1 MKKSE
6 IVLGICLLVQALG
19 HGAADVAPQPSFWSR
34 LVGAFTDKVSQTA
47 NYATHSTTTTKL
59 DQVLS
64 ALRATY
70 CGGAQAVRSTANCN
84 VLQAKYFKEFPTTKN
99 QQVYDAIQKYRTQP
113 AYVRTSAQL
122 CQEEDTF
129 RAARLAHV
137 ARSLDAVLG
146 KENALEN
153 NLHVPTVAI
162 CASGGGWRAMLATG
176 GFYEGLGDL
185 VNVVTYASCLS
196 GSSWYTVPRAL
207 GIPAQALKEGYI
219 KHSLVPVD
227 FSLSNLNALKKNP
240 LVMPQSGTFPETF
253 QHQGRTYS
261 KNYFDEK
268 ETLSAN
274 IMRDFLGGFPLSAIS
289 LYGGFLAHLILAP
302 CDDPEIYDRYKES
315 GLPLQARQQ
324 LTFSQTK
331 FFVES
336 NNCSQFPLPIATMV
350 SPISV
355 NQAKRQKTKEQYLW
369 AEVTPYEVGF
379 DYYTSSGV
387 LTGAYVPTWASGR
400 SYVQMSADGKKQTGF
415 FSYWQRDYDTR
426 YGSATFNPEPTLGTW
441 LGIFGSAFAFS
452 MTDIARIMFQ
462 IDPNTKGIKGVAGM
476 IMDYMSKMPPTGLVG
491 ALTPGADTR
500 VFPAT
505 LPNYA
510 VMPDTPFYGQ
520 NYWTVADAGI
530 ASNLP
535 FYPLLKKDRNVDII
549 IAFDAGSD
557 AITGSSALA
566 QAEVLARQRAIPF
579 PKIASSERY
588 ATRNKETVTVFDEY
602 PEGESGPIIVYCP
615 LMGSVGDFSL
625 EECIKQECTTFN
637 FKYDPK
643 SIEGVWNLSKQIG
656 QTAQI
661 EIKKAIER
669 SMYGQ
674 TKPVRYG
681 YVGRT
686 LRAIKRVAY
695 SYLSARGLLTV

>member
-6 IVLGICLLVQALG
+6 IVLGICLLVQAFG
-19 HGAADVAPQPSFWSR
+19 YSAADVAPQPSFWSR
-34 LVGAFTDKVSQTA
+34 LVGAFTDKFSETT
-47 NYATHSTTTTKL
+47 NYTSHSTSTTKL
-59 DQVLS
+59 DQFLS

-70 CGGAQAVRSTANCN
+70 CGGTQAFRSTANCDA
-84 VLQAKYFKEFPTTKN
+84 LRAKYFKEFPTTKN
-99 QQVYDAIQKYRTQP
+99 QQMYDAVQKYRTQP
-113 AYVRTSAQL
+113 AYVRTSAEL

-196 GSSWYTVPRAL
+196 GSSWFTVPRAL

-219 KHSLVPVD
+219 KYSLVPVD
-227 FSLSNLNALKKNP
+227 FSLSNVNALKKNP

-261 KNYFDEK
+261 KSYFDEK

-289 LYGGFLAHLILAP
+289 LYGAFLAHLILAP
-302 CDDPEIYDRYKES
+302 CDDPEIYDKYKDT

-336 NNCSQFPLPIATMV
+336 NNCSEFPLPIATMV
-350 SPISV
+350 SPISLS
-355 NQAKRQKTKEQYLW
+355 QAKMQKTKEQYLW

-379 DYYTSSGV
+379 DYYTSSGA
-387 LTGAYVPTWASGR
+387 LTGAYVPTWAAGR

-415 FSYWQRDYDTR
+415 FSYWQRDYGTR
-426 YGSATFNPEPTLGTW
+426 YGGATNNPEPTLGTW

-452 MTDIARIMFQ
+452 MTDIARIMFA
-462 IDPNTKGIKGVAGM
+462 IDPHTKGIKGVAGM

-510 VMPDTPFYGQ
+510 VMPDAPFYGQ

-535 FYPLLKKDRNVDII
+535 FYPLLRRKPDVIV
-549 IAFDAGSD
+549 ALDAGAD
-557 AITGSSALA
+557 AIQGSSALA
-566 QAEVLARQRAIPF
+566 QAEILARQRGIPF
-579 PKIASSERY
+579 PKITQSVQYTA
-588 ATRNKETVTVFDEY
+588 RNKQAVTVFDEY
-602 PEGESGPIIVYCP
+602 PEGESGPIIIYCP
-615 LMGSVGDFSL
+615 LIGSVDGFSI
-625 EECIKQECTTFN
+625 EECIKRECKTFN
-637 FKYDPK
+637 FQYPVQDL
-643 SIEGVWNLSKQIG
+643 EGVWNLSKQIG

-661 EIKKAIER
+661 EIKKALER
-669 SMYGQ
+669 SMRGQ
-674 TKPVRYG
+674 TKPVTYG

-686 LRAIKRVAY
+686 LRTLKRVAY
-695 SYLSARGLLTV
+695 SYLLPQSSLTV